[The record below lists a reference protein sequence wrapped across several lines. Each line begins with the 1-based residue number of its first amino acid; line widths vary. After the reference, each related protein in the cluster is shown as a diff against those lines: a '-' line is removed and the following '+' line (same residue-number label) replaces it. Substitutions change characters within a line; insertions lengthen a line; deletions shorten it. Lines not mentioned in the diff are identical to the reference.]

1 MHLLLAAGGIEIDH
15 LHDQGIVEKGH
26 VRVVEGEVPVFADS
40 QEHDIGRHPF
50 EQLGVTTALGL
61 GIGGLRIHAVHRVE
75 PHLGE
80 DPLTEELAEGLG
92 RLGRNP
98 DVFVHMEGID
108 TPPVDLGV
116 REKRRQK
123 LVLRR
128 SGGEYDI
135 HLPFAGEQR
144 TEMGGNVA
152 GGRLTELR
160 PGIGPLDLQ
169 PSLCKFGYHVKF
181 F

>member
-1 MHLLLAAGGIEIDH
+1 M
-15 LHDQGIVEKGH
+15 
-26 VRVVEGEVPVFADS
+26 
-40 QEHDIGRHPF
+40 
-50 EQLGVTTALGL
+50 
-61 GIGGLRIHAVHRVE
+61 
-75 PHLGE
+75 
-80 DPLTEELAEGLG
+80 
-92 RLGRNP
+92 
-98 DVFVHMEGID
+98 
-108 TPPVDLGV
+108 
-116 REKRRQK
+116 REKCCQE

-144 TEMGGNVA
+144 AEMGGNVA

-181 F
+181 L